1 MFLGH
6 PFHEMSDYQLFCA
19 LRTEE
24 AGWFVVM
31 MLRVDAL
38 RPGLDAPTLARLVD
52 FEGRFWDRLAERA
65 QESAELIAAYP
76 RLEACVFAS
85 RLARHRA
92 TGYGLFSAFRAGE
105 TTPQGVAR
113 HLLEQL
119 RTRVRNVEEARVVL
133 GDESLRWLPLSGG

>member
-1 MFLGH
+1 MFVGH
-6 PFHEMSDYQLFCA
+6 PFHAMSDYPLFRA
-19 LRTEE
+19 LGAEE

-31 MLRVDAL
+31 MNRVDAV
-38 RPGLDAPTLARLVD
+38 RPGLDAEALARLEA
-52 FEGRFWDRLAERA
+52 FERRFWDRLVERA
-65 QESAELIAAYP
+65 RESSEMIMAY
-76 RLEACVFAS
+76 RGLETCVFAS

-119 RTRVRNVEEARVVL
+119 RTRARDVEEAREVL
-133 GDESLRWLPLSGG
+133 GDPELRWLPVRSG

>member
-6 PFHEMSDYQLFCA
+6 PFHAMSDYQLFRA
-19 LRTEE
+19 LGVEE

-31 MLRVDAL
+31 MNRVDAL
-38 RPGLDAPTLARLVD
+38 RPGLDAEALARLEA
-52 FEGRFWDRLAERA
+52 FERRFWDCLVERA
-65 QESAELIAAYP
+65 RESSEMIMAY
-76 RLEACVFAS
+76 RGLEPCVFAS

-119 RTRVRNVEEARVVL
+119 RTRVRDVEEAREVL
-133 GDESLRWLPLSGG
+133 GDPELRWLPVKAG